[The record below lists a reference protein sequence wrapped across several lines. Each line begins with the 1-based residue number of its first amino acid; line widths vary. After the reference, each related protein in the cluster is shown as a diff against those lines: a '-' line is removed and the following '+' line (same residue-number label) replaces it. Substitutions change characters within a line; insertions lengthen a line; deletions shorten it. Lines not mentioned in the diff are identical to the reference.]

1 MPGHHVD
8 RHLRD
13 MNNAP
18 TNQANHGDEPVPYE
32 IRVQG
37 HLAARWSAWFDG
49 MTLTAQE
56 DGTTVIHGL
65 VADQSALHGLLR
77 KLNDLSLSLVSVT
90 PSAPSTKE
98 QS

>member
-1 MPGHHVD
+1 
-8 RHLRD
+8 

-18 TNQANHGDEPVPYE
+18 THQANHGDEPIPYE

-49 MTLTAQE
+49 MTFTAQE

-77 KLNDLSLSLVSVT
+77 KLSDLSLPLVSVT
-90 PSAPSTKE
+90 PTSSKE